1 MLAEN
6 ITELIGNT
14 PLLRLGNGNIYAKLE
29 YFNPLHSVK
38 DRAALYMIEGAEK
51 RGELKPGGTVV
62 EATSGNTGIG
72 LTYIALQ
79 KGYNAVLVMPE
90 NMSDERKKLLR
101 HLGAEVVLTPKS
113 EGMAGAHAKADEI
126 ARKRERGAFVPDQ
139 FANPDNARAH
149 EETTAQEIIKDL
161 GDTAPDYLVLTF
173 GSGGTLSG
181 LGRALKKVY
190 PALKVVAVEPEE
202 SPLLSR
208 GYAGAHGI
216 QGIGANFLPAL
227 LDKDVIDE
235 TVCVKSADAIAAATR
250 AAKEYGTLIG
260 ISSGAALVASE
271 LVSARNS
278 EAVVV
283 TLFPDTGE
291 RYLSVWDS

>member
-1 MLAEN
+1 MLKNN

-51 RGELKPGGTVV
+51 RGELKAGGTVV

-101 HLGAEVVLTPKS
+101 HLGAEVVLTPKE

-126 ARKRERGAFVPDQ
+126 ARVRGAFVPDQ
-139 FANPDNARAH
+139 FSNPDNARAH

-271 LVSARNS
+271 LIAARDPS
-278 EAVVV
+278 AVVV

>member
-1 MLAEN
+1 MLKNN

-14 PLLRLGNGNIYAKLE
+14 PLLRLGKGNIYAKLE

-51 RGELKPGGTVV
+51 RGELKAGGTVV

-90 NMSDERKKLLR
+90 NMSDERNKLLR
-101 HLGAEVVLTPKS
+101 HLGAEVVLTPK
-113 EGMAGAHAKADEI
+113 EKGMAGAHAKAHEI
-126 ARKRERGAFVPDQ
+126 ARERGAFIPDQ
-139 FANPDNARAH
+139 FANPDNALAH
-149 EETTAQEIIKDL
+149 EETTAKEIISDL
-161 GDTAPDYLVLTF
+161 GDIRPDYLVLTF

-216 QGIGANFLPAL
+216 QGIGANFIPAL
-227 LDKDVIDE
+227 LDKEVIDE
-235 TVCVKSADAIAAATR
+235 TVCVKSADAIARATR

-271 LVSARNS
+271 LVSARDPS
-278 EAVVV
+278 AVVV

-291 RYLSVWDS
+291 RYLSVWES

>member
-1 MLAEN
+1 MLAKN
-6 ITELIGNT
+6 ITDLIGNT
-14 PLLRLGNGNIYAKLE
+14 PLLKLGSGNIYAKLE

-51 RGELKPGGTVV
+51 RGELKACGTVV

-79 KGYNAVLVMPE
+79 KGYKAVLVMPE

-101 HLGAEVVLTPKS
+101 HLGAEVVLTPKE
-113 EGMAGAHAKADEI
+113 EGMAGAHEKADEI
-126 ARKRERGAFVPDQ
+126 ARERGAFVPDQ
-139 FANPDNARAH
+139 FANPDNALAH
-149 EETTAQEIIKDL
+149 EETTAKEIIADL
-161 GDTAPDYLVLTF
+161 GETKPDYLVLTF
-173 GSGGTLSG
+173 GSGGTISG

-190 PALKVVAVEPEE
+190 PQLKVVAVEPEE

-216 QGIGANFLPAL
+216 QGIGANFIPEL

-235 TVCVKSADAIAAATR
+235 TVCVKSADAIRAAAR

-271 LVSARNS
+271 LIAARAPK
-278 EAVVV
+278 AVVV
-283 TLFPDTGE
+283 TLFADTGE
-291 RYLSVWDS
+291 RYLSVWES

>member
-1 MLAEN
+1 MLKNN

-51 RGELKPGGTVV
+51 RGELKAGGTVV

-101 HLGAEVVLTPKS
+101 HLGAEVVLTPKE

-126 ARKRERGAFVPDQ
+126 ARERGAFVPDQ
-139 FANPDNARAH
+139 FSNPDNALAH
-149 EETTAQEIIKDL
+149 EETTAKEIIADL
-161 GDTAPDYLVLTF
+161 NGIEPDYLVLTF

-271 LVSARNS
+271 LIAARDPS
-278 EAVVV
+278 AVVV

>member
-79 KGYNAVLVMPE
+79 KGYKAVLVMPE

-101 HLGAEVVLTPKS
+101 HLGAEVILTPK
-113 EGMAGAHAKADEI
+113 EKGMAGAHAKADEI
-126 ARKRERGAFVPDQ
+126 ARERGAFVPDQ
-139 FANPDNARAH
+139 FSNPDNALAH
-149 EETTAQEIIKDL
+149 EETTAKEIIADL
-161 GDTAPDYLVLTF
+161 NGIEPDYLVLTF

-190 PALKVVAVEPEE
+190 PELRVVAVEPEE
-202 SPLLSR
+202 SPLLSL

-216 QGIGANFLPAL
+216 QGIGANFIPAL
-227 LDKDVIDE
+227 LDKEVIDE
-235 TVCVKSADAIAAATR
+235 TVCVKSADAIAAAAR

-271 LVSARNS
+271 LVSARGPA
-278 EAVVV
+278 AVVV

>member
-1 MLAEN
+1 MLKNN

-14 PLLRLGNGNIYAKLE
+14 PLLRLGKGNIYAKLE

-51 RGELKPGGTVV
+51 RGELKAGGTVV

-101 HLGAEVVLTPKS
+101 HLGAEVVLTPKE

-126 ARKRERGAFVPDQ
+126 ARERGAFVPDQ
-139 FANPDNARAH
+139 FSNPDNALAH
-149 EETTAQEIIKDL
+149 EETTAKEIIADL
-161 GDTAPDYLVLTF
+161 GETKPDYLVLTF

-235 TVCVKSADAIAAATR
+235 TVCVKSADAIAGATR
-250 AAKEYGTLIG
+250 AAKEFGTLIG

-271 LVSARNS
+271 LVSARDPA
-278 EAVVV
+278 AVVV

>member
-1 MLAEN
+1 MLKNN

-101 HLGAEVVLTPKS
+101 HLGAEVVLTPKE

-126 ARKRERGAFVPDQ
+126 ARERGAFVPDQ

-149 EETTAQEIIKDL
+149 EETTAKEIISDL
-161 GDTAPDYLVLTF
+161 GDIKPDYLVLTF
-173 GSGGTLSG
+173 GSGGTLTG

-190 PALKVVAVEPEE
+190 PELKVVAVEPEE

-216 QGIGANFLPAL
+216 QGIGANFIPDL
-227 LDKDVIDE
+227 LDKEVIDE
-235 TVCVKSADAIAAATR
+235 TVCVKSADAIVGATR

-271 LVSARNS
+271 LVAARNS

-291 RYLSVWDS
+291 RYLSVWES

>member
-1 MLAEN
+1 MLKNN

-38 DRAALYMIEGAEK
+38 DRAALYMINGAEK
-51 RGELKPGGTVV
+51 RGELKAGGTVV

-90 NMSDERKKLLR
+90 NMSEERKKLLR
-101 HLGAEVVLTPKS
+101 HLGAEVVLTPKE

-126 ARKRERGAFVPDQ
+126 ARERGAFVPDQ
-139 FANPDNARAH
+139 FANPDNALAH
-149 EETTAQEIIKDL
+149 EETTAKEIIADL
-161 GDTAPDYLVLTF
+161 GETKPDYLVLTF

-181 LGRALKKVY
+181 LGRALKRVY

-216 QGIGANFLPAL
+216 QGIGANFIPAL
-227 LDKDVIDE
+227 LDKEVIDE
-235 TVCVKSADAIAAATR
+235 TVCVKSADAIVGATR

-271 LVSARNS
+271 LVAARDP
-278 EAVVV
+278 EAVVL

>member
-1 MLAEN
+1 MLKNN

-38 DRAALYMIEGAEK
+38 DRAALYMIAGAEK
-51 RGELKPGGTVV
+51 RGELKAGGTVV

-101 HLGAEVVLTPKS
+101 HLGAEVVLTPKE

-126 ARKRERGAFVPDQ
+126 ARERGAFVPDQ
-139 FANPDNARAH
+139 FSNPDNALAH
-149 EETTAQEIIKDL
+149 EETTAKEIIADL
-161 GDTAPDYLVLTF
+161 GETKPDYLVLTF

-190 PALKVVAVEPEE
+190 PRLKVVAVEPEE

-216 QGIGANFLPAL
+216 QGIGANFIPAL

-271 LVSARNS
+271 LVSARDPA
-278 EAVVV
+278 AVVV

-291 RYLSVWDS
+291 RYLSVWES

>member
-1 MLAEN
+1 MLAKN
-6 ITELIGNT
+6 ITDLIGNT
-14 PLLRLGNGNIYAKLE
+14 PLLKLGSGNIYAKLE

-51 RGELKPGGTVV
+51 RGELKAGGTVV

-90 NMSDERKKLLR
+90 NMSEERKKLLR
-101 HLGAEVVLTPKS
+101 HLGAEVVLTPKE

-126 ARKRERGAFVPDQ
+126 
-139 FANPDNARAH
+139 
-149 EETTAQEIIKDL
+149 DL
-161 GDTAPDYLVLTF
+161 GDIKPDYLVLTF
-173 GSGGTLSG
+173 GSGGTLTG

-190 PALKVVAVEPEE
+190 PELRVVAVEPEE

-216 QGIGANFLPAL
+216 QGIGANFIPDL
-227 LDKDVIDE
+227 LDKEVIDE
-235 TVCVKSADAIAAATR
+235 TVCVKSADAIAGATR

-271 LVSARNS
+271 LVAARNS

-291 RYLSVWDS
+291 RYLSVWES

>member
-1 MLAEN
+1 MLAKN

-14 PLLRLGNGNIYAKLE
+14 PLLRLGKGNIYAKLE

-51 RGELKPGGTVV
+51 RGELKAGGTVV

-79 KGYNAVLVMPE
+79 KGYKAVLVMPE

-101 HLGAEVVLTPKS
+101 HLGAEVVLTPKE

-126 ARKRERGAFVPDQ
+126 ARERGAFVPDQ

-149 EETTAQEIIKDL
+149 EETTAKEIISDL
-161 GDTAPDYLVLTF
+161 GDIKPDYLVLTF
-173 GSGGTLSG
+173 GSGGTLTG

-190 PALKVVAVEPEE
+190 PELKVVAVEPEE

-216 QGIGANFLPAL
+216 QGIGANFIPDL
-227 LDKDVIDE
+227 LDKEVIDE
-235 TVCVKSADAIAAATR
+235 TVCVKSADAIRAAAR

-260 ISSGAALVASE
+260 ISSGAALVASK
-271 LVSARNS
+271 LIAARAPK
-278 EAVVV
+278 AVVV
-283 TLFPDTGE
+283 TLFADTGE

>member
-1 MLAEN
+1 MLKNN

-14 PLLRLGNGNIYAKLE
+14 PLLRLGKGNIYAKLE

-90 NMSDERKKLLR
+90 NMSEERKKLLR
-101 HLGAEVVLTPKS
+101 HLGAEVVLTPKE

-126 ARKRERGAFVPDQ
+126 ARERGAFVPDQ
-139 FANPDNARAH
+139 FANPDNALAH
-149 EETTAQEIIKDL
+149 EETTAKEIIADL
-161 GDTAPDYLVLTF
+161 GETKPDYLVLTF

-181 LGRALKKVY
+181 LGRTLKKVY
-190 PALKVVAVEPEE
+190 PELRVVAVEPEE

-216 QGIGANFLPAL
+216 QGIGANFIPAL

-271 LVSARNS
+271 LVSARDPA
-278 EAVVV
+278 AVVV

-291 RYLSVWDS
+291 RYLSVWES

>member
-1 MLAEN
+1 MLKN
-6 ITELIGNT
+6 KITELIGNT
-14 PLLRLGNGNIYAKLE
+14 PLLRLGKGNIYAKLE

-51 RGELKPGGTVV
+51 RGELKAGGTVV

-101 HLGAEVVLTPKS
+101 HLGAEVVLTPKE

-126 ARKRERGAFVPDQ
+126 ARERGAFVPDQ

-149 EETTAQEIIKDL
+149 EETTAKEIIADL
-161 GDTAPDYLVLTF
+161 GETKPDYLVLTF
-173 GSGGTLSG
+173 GSGGTISG

-216 QGIGANFLPAL
+216 QGIGANFIPEL

-235 TVCVKSADAIAAATR
+235 TVCVKSADAIRAAAR

-271 LVSARNS
+271 LIAARAPK
-278 EAVVV
+278 AVVV
-283 TLFPDTGE
+283 TLFADTGE
-291 RYLSVWDS
+291 RYLSVWES

>member
-1 MLAEN
+1 MLAKN
-6 ITELIGNT
+6 ITDLIGNT
-14 PLLRLGNGNIYAKLE
+14 PLLKLGSGNIYAKLE

-51 RGELKPGGTVV
+51 RGELKACGTVV

-101 HLGAEVVLTPKS
+101 HLGAEVVLTPKE

-126 ARKRERGAFVPDQ
+126 ARERGAFVPDQ
-139 FANPDNARAH
+139 FANPDNALAH
-149 EETTAQEIIKDL
+149 EETTAKEIIADL
-161 GDTAPDYLVLTF
+161 GETKPDYLVLTF
-173 GSGGTLSG
+173 GSGGTISG
-181 LGRALKKVY
+181 LGRVLKKVY

-216 QGIGANFLPAL
+216 QGIGANFIPAL

-235 TVCVKSADAIAAATR
+235 TVCVKSADAIRAAAR

-271 LVSARNS
+271 LIAARAPK
-278 EAVVV
+278 AVVV
-283 TLFPDTGE
+283 TLFADTGE
-291 RYLSVWDS
+291 RYLSVWES

>member
-1 MLAEN
+1 MLAKN
-6 ITELIGNT
+6 ITDLIGNT
-14 PLLRLGNGNIYAKLE
+14 PLLKLGSGNIYAKLE

-38 DRAALYMIEGAEK
+38 DRAALYMIAGAEK
-51 RGELKPGGTVV
+51 RGELKAGGTVV

-101 HLGAEVVLTPKS
+101 HLGAEVVLTPKE

-126 ARKRERGAFVPDQ
+126 ARERGAFVPDQ

-149 EETTAQEIIKDL
+149 EETTAKEIIADL
-161 GDTAPDYLVLTF
+161 SETKPDYLVLTF

-190 PALKVVAVEPEE
+190 PQLKVVAVEPEE

-216 QGIGANFLPAL
+216 QGIGANFIPAL
-227 LDKDVIDE
+227 LDKEVIDE
-235 TVCVKSADAIAAATR
+235 TVCVKSADAIVGATR

-271 LVSARNS
+271 LVSARDPA
-278 EAVVV
+278 AVVV

>member
-1 MLAEN
+1 MLAKN
-6 ITELIGNT
+6 ITDLIGNT
-14 PLLRLGNGNIYAKLE
+14 PLLKLGSGNIYAKLE

-51 RGELKPGGTVV
+51 RGELKAGGTVV

-79 KGYNAVLVMPE
+79 KGYKAVLVMPE
-90 NMSDERKKLLR
+90 NMSEERKKLLR
-101 HLGAEVVLTPKS
+101 HLGAEVVLTPKE

-126 ARKRERGAFVPDQ
+126 ARERGAFVPDQ
-139 FANPDNARAH
+139 FANPDNALAH
-149 EETTAQEIIKDL
+149 EETTAKEIISDL
-161 GDTAPDYLVLTF
+161 GDIRPDYLVLTF

-181 LGRALKKVY
+181 LGRALKRVY

-216 QGIGANFLPAL
+216 QGIGANFIPDL
-227 LDKDVIDE
+227 LDKEVIDE
-235 TVCVKSADAIAAATR
+235 TVCVKSADAIVGATR
-250 AAKEYGTLIG
+250 AAKKYGTLIG

-271 LVSARNS
+271 LVSARDPA
-278 EAVVV
+278 AVVV

>member
-51 RGELKPGGTVV
+51 RGELKAGGTVV

-101 HLGAEVVLTPKS
+101 HLGAEVVLTPKE

-126 ARKRERGAFVPDQ
+126 ARERGAFVPDQ
-139 FANPDNARAH
+139 FSNPDNALAH
-149 EETTAQEIIKDL
+149 EETTAKEIISDL
-161 GDTAPDYLVLTF
+161 GDIRPDYLVLTF
-173 GSGGTLSG
+173 GSGGTLTG
-181 LGRALKKVY
+181 LGRALKQVY
-190 PALKVVAVEPEE
+190 PELRVVAVEPEE

-216 QGIGANFLPAL
+216 QGIGANFIPAL

-271 LVSARNS
+271 LIAARDPS
-278 EAVVV
+278 AVVV

>member
-1 MLAEN
+1 MLAKN
-6 ITELIGNT
+6 ITDLIGNT
-14 PLLRLGNGNIYAKLE
+14 PLLKLGSGNIYAKLE

-51 RGELKPGGTVV
+51 RGELKAGGTVV

-101 HLGAEVVLTPKS
+101 HLGAEVVLTPKE

-126 ARKRERGAFVPDQ
+126 ARERGAFVPDQ

-149 EETTAQEIIKDL
+149 EETTAKEIISDL
-161 GDTAPDYLVLTF
+161 GDIKPDYLVLTF
-173 GSGGTLSG
+173 GSGGTLTG

-190 PALKVVAVEPEE
+190 PELKVVAVEPEE

-216 QGIGANFLPAL
+216 QGIGANFIPEL
-227 LDKDVIDE
+227 LDKEVIDE
-235 TVCVKSADAIAAATR
+235 TVCVKSADAIVGATR

-271 LVSARNS
+271 LIAARAPK
-278 EAVVV
+278 AVVV
-283 TLFPDTGE
+283 TLFADTGE
-291 RYLSVWDS
+291 RYLSVWES

>member
-1 MLAEN
+1 MLAKN
-6 ITELIGNT
+6 ITDLIGNT
-14 PLLRLGNGNIYAKLE
+14 PLLKLGSGNIYAKLE

-38 DRAALYMIEGAEK
+38 DRAALYMINGAEK
-51 RGELKPGGTVV
+51 RGELKAGGTVV

-101 HLGAEVVLTPKS
+101 HLGAEVVLTPKE
-113 EGMAGAHAKADEI
+113 EGMAGAHEKADEI
-126 ARKRERGAFVPDQ
+126 ARERGAFVPDQ
-139 FANPDNARAH
+139 FANPDNALAH
-149 EETTAQEIIKDL
+149 EETTAKEIIADL
-161 GDTAPDYLVLTF
+161 GETKPDYLVLTF
-173 GSGGTLSG
+173 GSGGTISG

-216 QGIGANFLPAL
+216 QGIGANFIPAL

-235 TVCVKSADAIAAATR
+235 TVCVKSADAIRAAAR

-271 LVSARNS
+271 LIAARAPK
-278 EAVVV
+278 AVVV
-283 TLFPDTGE
+283 TLFADTGE
-291 RYLSVWDS
+291 RYLSVWES

>member
-1 MLAEN
+1 MLKNN

-14 PLLRLGNGNIYAKLE
+14 PLLRLGKGNIYAKLE

-38 DRAALYMIEGAEK
+38 DRAALYMINGAEK
-51 RGELKPGGTVV
+51 RGELKAGGTVV

-90 NMSDERKKLLR
+90 NMSEERKKLLR
-101 HLGAEVVLTPKS
+101 HLGAEVVLTPK
-113 EGMAGAHAKADEI
+113 EKGMAGAHAKADEI
-126 ARKRERGAFVPDQ
+126 ARERGAFIPDQ
-139 FANPDNARAH
+139 FANPDNALAH
-149 EETTAQEIIKDL
+149 EETTAKEIISDL
-161 GDTAPDYLVLTF
+161 GDIRPDYLVLTF
-173 GSGGTLSG
+173 GSGGTLTG

-190 PALKVVAVEPEE
+190 PELRVVAVEPEE

-216 QGIGANFLPAL
+216 QGIGANFIPEL
-227 LDKDVIDE
+227 LDKEVIDE
-235 TVCVKSADAIAAATR
+235 TVCVKSADAIVGATR

-271 LVSARNS
+271 LVAARNS

>member
-1 MLAEN
+1 MLKTN

-51 RGELKPGGTVV
+51 RGELKAGGTVV

-101 HLGAEVVLTPKS
+101 HLGAEVVLTPKE

-126 ARKRERGAFVPDQ
+126 ARERGAFVPDQ

-149 EETTAQEIIKDL
+149 EETTAKEIIADL
-161 GDTAPDYLVLTF
+161 GETKPDYLVLTF

-190 PALKVVAVEPEE
+190 PQLKVVAVEPEE

-216 QGIGANFLPAL
+216 QGIGANFIPAL
-227 LDKDVIDE
+227 LDKEVIDE
-235 TVCVKSADAIAAATR
+235 TVCVKSADAIVGATR

-271 LVSARNS
+271 LIAARDPS
-278 EAVVV
+278 AVVV

>member
-1 MLAEN
+1 MLKNN

-38 DRAALYMIEGAEK
+38 DRAALYMINGAEK
-51 RGELKPGGTVV
+51 RGELKAGGTVV

-79 KGYNAVLVMPE
+79 KGYKAVLVMPE
-90 NMSDERKKLLR
+90 NMSEERKKLLR
-101 HLGAEVVLTPKS
+101 HLGAEVVLTPKE

-126 ARKRERGAFVPDQ
+126 ARERGAFVPDQ
-139 FANPDNARAH
+139 FANPDNALAH
-149 EETTAQEIIKDL
+149 EETTAKEIIADL
-161 GDTAPDYLVLTF
+161 GETKPDYLVLTF

-181 LGRALKKVY
+181 LGRALKRVY

-216 QGIGANFLPAL
+216 QGIGANFIPAL
-227 LDKDVIDE
+227 LDKEVIDE
-235 TVCVKSADAIAAATR
+235 TVCVKSADAIARATR

-271 LVSARNS
+271 LVSARDP
-278 EAVVV
+278 EAVVL

>member
-101 HLGAEVVLTPKS
+101 HLGAEVILTPK
-113 EGMAGAHAKADEI
+113 EKGMAGAHAKADEI
-126 ARKRERGAFVPDQ
+126 ARERGAFVPDQ
-139 FANPDNARAH
+139 FSNPDNALAH
-149 EETTAQEIIKDL
+149 EETTAKEIIADL
-161 GDTAPDYLVLTF
+161 NGIEPDYLVLTF

-181 LGRALKKVY
+181 LGRALKRVY
-190 PALKVVAVEPEE
+190 PALKVIAVEPEE

-216 QGIGANFLPAL
+216 QGIGANFIPAL

-271 LVSARNS
+271 LIAARDPT
-278 EAVVV
+278 AVVV

>member
-1 MLAEN
+1 MLKNN

-14 PLLRLGNGNIYAKLE
+14 PLLRLGKGNIYAKLE

-51 RGELKPGGTVV
+51 RGELKAGGTVV

-90 NMSDERKKLLR
+90 NMSEERKKLLR
-101 HLGAEVVLTPKS
+101 HLGAEVVLTPKE
-113 EGMAGAHAKADEI
+113 EGMSGAHAKADKI
-126 ARKRERGAFVPDQ
+126 ARERGAFVPDQ

-149 EETTAQEIIKDL
+149 EETTAKEIIADL
-161 GDTAPDYLVLTF
+161 GETKPDYLVLTF

-190 PALKVVAVEPEE
+190 PQLKVVAVEPEE

-216 QGIGANFLPAL
+216 QGIGANFIPAL

-271 LVSARNS
+271 LIAARDPA
-278 EAVVV
+278 AVVV

>member
-1 MLAEN
+1 MLAKN

-14 PLLRLGNGNIYAKLE
+14 PLLRLGKGNIYAKLE

-51 RGELKPGGTVV
+51 RGELKAGGTVV

-101 HLGAEVVLTPKS
+101 HLGAEVVLTPKE

-126 ARKRERGAFVPDQ
+126 ARERGAFVPDQ

-149 EETTAQEIIKDL
+149 EETTAKEIISDL
-161 GDTAPDYLVLTF
+161 GDIKPDYLVLTF
-173 GSGGTLSG
+173 GSGGTLTG

-216 QGIGANFLPAL
+216 QGIGANFIPDL
-227 LDKDVIDE
+227 LDKEVIDE
-235 TVCVKSADAIAAATR
+235 TVCVKSADAIVGATR

-271 LVSARNS
+271 LVAARNS

-291 RYLSVWDS
+291 RYS

>member
-38 DRAALYMIEGAEK
+38 DRAALYMIAGAEK
-51 RGELKPGGTVV
+51 RGELKAGGTVV

-101 HLGAEVVLTPKS
+101 HLGAEVVLTPKE

-126 ARKRERGAFVPDQ
+126 ARERGAFVPDQ
-139 FANPDNARAH
+139 FSNPDNALAH
-149 EETTAQEIIKDL
+149 EETTAKEIIADL
-161 GDTAPDYLVLTF
+161 NGIEPDYLVLTF

-181 LGRALKKVY
+181 LGRALKRVY

-216 QGIGANFLPAL
+216 QGIGANFIPAL

-271 LVSARNS
+271 LVSARDPA
-278 EAVVV
+278 AVVV

>member
-1 MLAEN
+1 MLAKN

-14 PLLRLGNGNIYAKLE
+14 PLLRLGKGNIYAKLE

-51 RGELKPGGTVV
+51 RGELKAGGTVV

-101 HLGAEVVLTPKS
+101 HLGAEVVLTPKE
-113 EGMAGAHAKADEI
+113 EGMAGAHAKAYEI
-126 ARKRERGAFVPDQ
+126 ARERGAFVPDQ
-139 FANPDNARAH
+139 FANHDNARAH
-149 EETTAQEIIKDL
+149 EETTAKEIISDL
-161 GDTAPDYLVLTF
+161 GDIKPDYLVLTF
-173 GSGGTLSG
+173 GSGGTLTG

-190 PALKVVAVEPEE
+190 PELKVVAVEPEE

-216 QGIGANFLPAL
+216 QGIGANLIPDL
-227 LDKDVIDE
+227 LDKEVIDE
-235 TVCVKSADAIAAATR
+235 TVCVKSADAIVGATR

-271 LVSARNS
+271 LVAARNS